1 MCDILKEIF
10 KETNYNNFDYE
21 KLDDRIA
28 LQKTVYLLMNMGV
41 NVGDYSFE
49 WGKYGP
55 YSLAL
60 DVDAFKC
67 SQRTLRE
74 GIDFSDVT
82 LKRMNKLVQ
91 YIQEGQD
98 KFKSYTRT
106 NWLESIASLHYL
118 KYVLH
123 IKDSEQRVLDALQER
138 KGHLNDSDANYR
150 ALQIADEIEN
160 T

>member
-10 KETNYNNFDYE
+10 KETNCDNFDYNR
-21 KLDDRIA
+21 LDDRIA

-60 DVDAFKC
+60 DVDAFKY
-67 SQRTLRE
+67 SQSALRDN
-74 GIDFSDVT
+74 INFSDVT
-82 LKRMNKLVQ
+82 IKKMKKISEYVK
-91 YIQEGQD
+91 EGQE
-98 KFKSYTRT
+98 KFSDYTRT
-106 NWLESIASLHYL
+106 QWLECVASLHYL

-123 IKDSEQRVLDALQER
+123 IKNSEQEVLDVLQER
-138 KGHLNDSDANYR
+138 KGHLNNNDANYR

>member
-10 KETNYNNFDYE
+10 KETNYDDFNYGR
-21 KLDDRIA
+21 LDDRIA

-67 SQRTLRE
+67 SQSAFRE
-74 GIDFSDVT
+74 GIAFSEVT
-82 LKRMNKLVQ
+82 SKKIEKIVE
-91 YIQEGQD
+91 YIKEGQE
-98 KFKSYTRT
+98 KYSIYTRT

-123 IKDSEQRVLDALQER
+123 IKESEQVVLDALQER
-138 KGHLNDSDANYR
+138 KEHLNSNDANCR
-150 ALQIADEIEN
+150 SLEIADEIEN
-160 T
+160 M